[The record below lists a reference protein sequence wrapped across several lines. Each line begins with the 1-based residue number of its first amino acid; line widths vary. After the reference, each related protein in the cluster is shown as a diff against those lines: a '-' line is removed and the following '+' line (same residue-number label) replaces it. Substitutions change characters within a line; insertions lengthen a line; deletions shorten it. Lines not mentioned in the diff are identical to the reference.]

1 MANRHFARLADMW
14 KHLVLV
20 EVLSIERPSRYW
32 ESHAGSATYEMVDD
46 PERSYG
52 VRRFLKVAP
61 RFPAL
66 ARSHY
71 LAHLSSMS
79 HSAGQ
84 LTSYPGSPM
93 LAALELGS
101 ECSYL
106 VCDLDPSSVTNLR
119 AAAVQLGLASR
130 VQVLDTD
137 GMTALHQALLSLEQD
152 GSTTVAHIDPYD
164 PRAVGPSGL
173 SALDL
178 ARELIA
184 RRVGLVYW
192 YGYDRP
198 GRRAWAFDEL
208 AEGAHDPTIWCGD
221 VMVTAPGAEPVDGDL
236 GVATTP
242 GTGFGIVCANLS
254 INAIHAC
261 QQLGEE
267 LTAAY
272 DDVPLPDGRPGH
284 LEFTTQTS
292 TPPDHP

>member
-1 MANRHFARLADMW
+1 MANRHFGKLADVW
-14 KHLVLV
+14 KHLALV

-32 ESHAGSATYEMVDD
+32 ESHAGSATYDMVDD

-52 VRRFLKVAP
+52 VRTFLEVAS

-66 ARSHY
+66 ARSRW

-79 HSAGQ
+79 DPAGQ

-101 ECSYL
+101 GCSYL

-119 AAAVQLGLASR
+119 AAAVQLGIASR
-130 VQVLDTD
+130 VKVLDTD
-137 GMTALHQALLSLEQD
+137 GMTALHQALLASEPD
-152 GSTTVAHIDPYD
+152 GPTTVAHIDPYD

-184 RRVGLVYW
+184 RRIGLVYW
-192 YGYDRP
+192 YGYDQP
-198 GRRAWAFDEL
+198 ERRAWAFHEL
-208 AEGAHDPTIWCGD
+208 SESPHDPTIWCGD
-221 VMVTAPGAEPVDGDL
+221 VMVAASDADLVDGDL

-242 GTGFGIVCANLS
+242 GTGFGVVCANLS
-254 INAIHAC
+254 INTIHAC
-261 QQLGEE
+261 RQLGEE

-272 DDVPLPDGRPGH
+272 DDIPLPDGRPGH